1 MRRLVLLL
9 VCCALL
15 FPAACKNR
23 RKRAPVQVTEETGLA
38 SMIQAA
44 DPRSAAQFVK
54 GFHVVE
60 GDAWRW
66 TTHAF
71 TVTLRPP
78 RNAAQN
84 GARLILKFAIPD
96 VVLQKVHSMKLSAK
110 VNGLELPPEEYT
122 TSGDKTF
129 TRDVPATALAGDAVT
144 VDFTLDKFLPPNP
157 NDQRELGVIV
167 SAAGLE
173 AK

>member
-1 MRRLVLLL
+1 MRRLALLLFCCVLLSSIG
-9 VCCALL
+9 
-15 FPAACKNR
+15 CKSR
-23 RKRAPVQVTEETGLA
+23 RKRPPVQLTEEAGLA
-38 SMIQAA
+38 SVIQAA
-44 DPRSAAQFVK
+44 DPRAASQFVK

-60 GDAWRW
+60 NNSWRW

-84 GARLILKFAIPD
+84 GARLMLTFVIPD
-96 VVLQKVHSMKLSAK
+96 VVLEKVQSMKLSAK
-110 VNGLELPPEEYT
+110 VNGLDLPPEQYT
-122 TSGDKTF
+122 NAGAKTF
-129 TRDVPATALAGDAVT
+129 TRDVPASALSGEAAT
-144 VDFTLDKFLPPNP
+144 VDFTLDKFLPPTA
-157 NDQRELGVIV
+157 NDQRELGIIV